1 MGFDSD
7 CAHLNLSHKR
17 CLLMTSMKKIL
28 IVCIVA
34 LPSLWLVAF
43 LGDKPTVSLSKP
55 NPLWVEITSEQAKN
69 SMIPT
74 PSLAPLVN
82 QVKSAV
88 LVVTTESVAGPQRQL
103 QLPPGF
109 EEYFRV
115 PTQPQ
120 PRNTGLG
127 SGFIIHP
134 SGLALTN
141 NHVIEGASKIRIRVG
156 TDLKEYEGEI
166 IGTDPDT
173 DIALI
178 QIKSPKKD
186 WPVIPLGSSTAV
198 QVGDFAMA
206 IGNPLG
212 LENSISF
219 GPISARGRRDIQP
232 SGKRGLFDFI
242 QLSAPINPGNSGG
255 ALVNM
260 SGEVIG
266 INTAISASGQGIA
279 FAIPI
284 DQVKHILPQLK
295 KDGKASRSG
304 MGVKIENVSADL
316 AKELGLPVAQGAL
329 IREVM
334 PESAAAKAGIEPGD
348 VIIEFDGKEIKDAVS
363 LSVEAGLAG
372 VGKSVPLKVFSDGK
386 TRTLRITLEAI
397 HKESP
402 VKKADLKDLEGL
414 GIRVADYKDPTMQGA
429 RIVEVNPRSVAAFAG
444 IEPDD
449 VIIKVNRQLIK
460 DAENFTA
467 MVKKVPEGS
476 LLTVLLKR
484 RNNTLFVVLQKP

>member
-1 MGFDSD
+1 
-7 CAHLNLSHKR
+7 
-17 CLLMTSMKKIL
+17 MKKIL
-28 IVCIVA
+28 IVFA
-34 LPSLWLVAF
+34 LTLPFLLLLAF
-43 LGDKPTVSLSKP
+43 LGDKPDLGSSKTSD
-55 NPLWVEITSEQAKN
+55 LWVEITSEQAKN
-69 SMIPT
+69 SMVPT

-82 QVKSAV
+82 QVTSAV
-88 LVVTTESVAGPQRQL
+88 LVVTTESIAGPQRQL
-103 QLPPGF
+103 APGF
-109 EEYFRV
+109 EEYFRL
-115 PTQPQ
+115 PQ
-120 PRNTGLG
+120 SPQRTGLG

-141 NHVIEGASKIRIRVG
+141 NHVIEGATKIKIRVG
-156 TDLKEYEGEI
+156 RDFKEYEGEV

-178 QIKSPKKD
+178 QIKSSRQD

-284 DQVKHILPQLK
+284 DQVKQILPQLK

-304 MGVKIENVSADL
+304 MGIKIENVSGNL
-316 AKELGLPVAQGAL
+316 AKELGLPGAYGAL
-329 IREVM
+329 VREVM
-334 PESAAAKAGIEPGD
+334 PNSAAIKAGLEAGD
-348 VIIEFDGKEIKDAVS
+348 VILEFDGKEIKDAIS
-363 LSVEAGLAG
+363 LSVESGLAG
-372 VGKSVPLKVFSDGK
+372 IGKSVPLKVFRDGK
-386 TRTLRITLEAI
+386 VLTLNITL
-397 HKESP
+397 
-402 VKKADLKDLEGL
+402 KALVNSTPMLKVELKDLEGL
-414 GIRVADYKDPTMQGA
+414 GIRVVDYKDSTTHGA
-429 RIVEVNPRSVAAFAG
+429 RIVEVNSRSIAAMSG
-444 IEPDD
+444 IELED
-449 VIIKVNRQLIK
+449 VIIKVNRQPIK
-460 DAENFTA
+460 DANNLIA
-467 MVKKVPEGS
+467 VVKKVPEGS

-484 RNNTLFVVLQKP
+484 GSSALFVVLQKP